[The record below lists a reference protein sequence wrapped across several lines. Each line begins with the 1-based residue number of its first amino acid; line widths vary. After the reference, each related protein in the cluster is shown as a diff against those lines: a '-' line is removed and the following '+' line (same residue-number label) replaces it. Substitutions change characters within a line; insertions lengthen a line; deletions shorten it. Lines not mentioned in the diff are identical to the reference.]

1 LIAVIIANNNNND
14 NDDNNKNKEKSK
26 VRDHMCKTTQIDVV
40 TLCKHK
46 IYVFSSYIKRWS
58 CSMPPVTDRSIGARV
73 FCEKSFQIPPA
84 SLPNSTAHCS
94 KFS

>member
-46 IYVFSSYIKRWS
+46 IYVFSSYIKR
-58 CSMPPVTDRSIGARV
+58 
-73 FCEKSFQIPPA
+73 
-84 SLPNSTAHCS
+84 
-94 KFS
+94 